1 MYQLTRDK
9 NPSLIGMAIQEA
21 SYNYSLPKPGGTVK
35 QALTY
40 VTATYILK
48 PQQLPHQLPQQGTVE
63 SRIKTELVKLFID
76 YSIPEMTG

>member
-1 MYQLTRDK
+1 
-9 NPSLIGMAIQEA
+9 MAIQEA

-40 VTATYILK
+40 ITATYILK
-48 PQQLPHQLPQQGTVE
+48 PQQLPQQGTVE